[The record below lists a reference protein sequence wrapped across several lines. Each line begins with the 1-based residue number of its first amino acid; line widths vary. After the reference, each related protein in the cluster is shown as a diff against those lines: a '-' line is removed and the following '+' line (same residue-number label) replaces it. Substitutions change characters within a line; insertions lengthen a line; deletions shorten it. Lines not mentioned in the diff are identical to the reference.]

1 MVTQTIF
8 YEGYDVEVSVGSNAW
23 VLKGW
28 DTNGP
33 FENTNNK
40 TINMAAGSI
49 IKFIIND
56 TSGHAFWIKTSNS
69 TGKSNAVTGT
79 NVVYANTGR
88 SSDYILFSPP
98 SAGTYYYNCEHHQ
111 LMSGQII
118 VAS

>member
-1 MVTQTIF
+1 MVAQTIF

-28 DTNGP
+28 DANGP

-56 TSGHAFWIKTSNS
+56 TLGHNFWIKTSNS
-69 TGKSNAVTGT
+69 TGRSNAVTGSM
-79 NVVYANTGR
+79 VVYANTGR

-98 SAGTYYYNCEHHQ
+98 SAGTYYYNCEYHQ
-111 LMSGQII
+111 SMSGQII

>member
-8 YEGYDVEVSVGSNAW
+8 YEGYDVQVTAGSGVY

-49 IKFIIND
+49 IKFIVKN
-56 TSGHAFWIKTSNS
+56 TTGHPFWIKTSNS
-69 TGKSNAVTGT
+69 TGTSNAVTGT
-79 NVVYANTGR
+79 TIFNNNGITSG
-88 SSDYILFSPP
+88 YIIFAPT
-98 SAGTYYYNCEHHQ
+98 SAGTYYYSCENHSS
-111 LMSGQII
+111 MAGQIV